1 MTRLAKVTLVQPGN
15 RHCRSRRITSGR
27 WALGVGVEPS
37 DPALVH
43 GVPDVV
49 VEGDDDG
56 GVTGNPLHR
65 LAIDQAAVSEL
76 ADEDAQLT

>member
-1 MTRLAKVTLVQPGN
+1 
-15 RHCRSRRITSGR
+15 
-27 WALGVGVEPS
+27 
-37 DPALVH
+37 
-43 GVPDVV
+43 VPDVV